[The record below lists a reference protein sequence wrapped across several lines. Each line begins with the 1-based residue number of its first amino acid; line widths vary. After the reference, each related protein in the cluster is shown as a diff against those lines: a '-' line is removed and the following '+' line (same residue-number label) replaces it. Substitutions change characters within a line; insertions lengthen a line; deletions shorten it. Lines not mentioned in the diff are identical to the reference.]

1 MTTFMNWKTFTF
13 GHEVDR
19 KSLTDSL
26 IKIEAYKEAAL
37 NLVLPP
43 VWSEQLDRLNRV
55 RAIRGTTA
63 LEGNPLSEAEV
74 SQQMKQLDNQA
85 AGDSPDKMTK
95 EQLQIRNAGM
105 AQAWV
110 RRRFIPGSP
119 PLTAEDILKMHRM
132 ITQGSDTANNEPG
145 RWRTHPVQVGSKD
158 LGGVHVGAPYADV
171 PRLMNEC
178 VEAINSL
185 RGREHAVIRA
195 LVAHFFIVT
204 IHPFGDGNGRVS
216 RLVEA
221 GLLFREGYNVH
232 GFYGLSNYFYQNEKR
247 YKTLLQ
253 ACRSRHPFDLT
264 PFVLFGVEGFAH
276 ELKGINNFIKTKLN
290 RLVYRDAM
298 VRALDERV
306 GSRRRLLNRREYSLL
321 DFLLRETEPI
331 DPFSEKPSRTINLSD
346 FRGSPY
352 VQGAYDDVTS
362 RTFVRELVRL
372 SNMGF
377 ITFKRNE
384 AAKDWLVEIDFRA
397 VGKY

>member
-1 MTTFMNWKTFTF
+1 
-13 GHEVDR
+13 
-19 KSLTDSL
+19 
-26 IKIEAYKEAAL
+26 
-37 NLVLPP
+37 
-43 VWSEQLDRLNRV
+43 
-55 RAIRGTTA
+55 
-63 LEGNPLSEAEV
+63 
-74 SQQMKQLDNQA
+74 
-85 AGDSPDKMTK
+85 
-95 EQLQIRNAGM
+95 
-105 AQAWV
+105 
-110 RRRFIPGSP
+110 
-119 PLTAEDILKMHRM
+119 
-132 ITQGSDTANNEPG
+132 
-145 RWRTHPVQVGSKD
+145 
-158 LGGVHVGAPYADV
+158 
-171 PRLMNEC
+171 
-178 VEAINSL
+178 
-185 RGREHAVIRA
+185 
-195 LVAHFFIVT
+195 
-204 IHPFGDGNGRVS
+204 
-216 RLVEA
+216 
-221 GLLFREGYNVH
+221 
-232 GFYGLSNYFYQNEKR
+232 
-247 YKTLLQ
+247 
-253 ACRSRHPFDLT
+253 
-264 PFVLFGVEGFAH
+264 LFGVEGFAH